1 MKEFKLALVIQNI
14 KGAKNKSVNN
24 SVELS
29 RSQFEKR
36 KNKDKNKMKDVSI
49 DEVDRSSDI
58 ATNNFLKITSLRD
71 RQDKINSIR
80 NAIFKE
86 FEVLEVKDN
95 SMEIIDAPQTRDGSG
110 ISPVDDME
118 NDIQFIT

>member
-1 MKEFKLALVIQNI
+1 
-14 KGAKNKSVNN
+14 
-24 SVELS
+24 
-29 RSQFEKR
+29 
-36 KNKDKNKMKDVSI
+36 MKDVSI

-118 NDIQFIT
+118 NDI